1 MKLIRIQMLRTK
13 DQLIAGHFYNQS
25 EAKANELI
33 ARGFAKLPGEWP
45 QRDMKPAGPSEIKP
59 MEPAE
64 TKARVKK
71 NSRRGWTENES
82 S

>member
-13 DQLIAGHFYNQS
+13 DQLVASHFYNLP

-45 QRDMKPAGPSEIKP
+45 QRDIKPAGPAEIKP

-64 TKARVKK
+64 TKAKVKK
-71 NSRRGWTENES
+71 NSRRGRTENES